1 VSGAL
6 QRLVRRLGV
15 RRARPTALENV
26 RWVVIDCETSGL
38 DPKRERLLSVG
49 AVAVH
54 GRSIHLEESFAAVL
68 KQEKSSAPENILIH
82 QIGADAQL
90 AGEPASEALAQLAGF
105 LAAGIPVAFNAL
117 FDETVLRRAMST
129 SGLSLPGRWLDLA
142 QLAPAL
148 FPRRAASRRTLDD
161 WLEEFRIEP
170 YARHDALGD
179 AFTSAQLLL
188 VLEAEAQRQGITTLE
203 GMLSKAG

>member
-6 QRLVRRLGV
+6 QRLVQRLGA
-15 RRARPTALENV
+15 RRAGPTALEKV
-26 RWVVIDCETSGL
+26 RWVVVDCETSGL
-38 DPKRERLLSVG
+38 DAKRERLLSVG
-49 AVAVH
+49 AVGVH
-54 GRSIHLEESFAAVL
+54 GRAIHLDESFCAVL
-68 KQEKSSAPENILIH
+68 KQEQSSAPENILIH

-90 AGEPASEALAQLAGF
+90 AGQPAPETLAQFAGF
-105 LAAGIPVAFNAL
+105 LEGGIPVAFNAL

-142 QLAPAL
+142 RLAPAL
-148 FPRRAASRRTLDD
+148 FPRRAASRRTLDG
-161 WLEEFRIEP
+161 WLEAFHIEP

-188 VLEAEAQRQGITTLE
+188 VLEAEARRQGITTLE
-203 GMLSKAG
+203 AILSKAG